1 MDDELLEVKQV
12 LLLENLT
19 YMADKGVM
27 KSLAKIQEDNIG
39 EVLTVRDII
48 GEIKIDQ
55 LDENIDYSTFQ
66 NGEDWRKVLN
76 AILVD
81 DTLPD
86 MTMIAVK
93 EGTEETGGL
102 SAVFF
107 NDKTKEVVV
116 AFRGTEKDE
125 WRDNVVGAALTIMEK
140 GAENVSHDGVST
152 RNQQEALKWYRELD
166 IPELTKGEA
175 KTITVT
181 GHSKGGNKAKYITI
195 LEDSVTRCLSFDG
208 QGFSDEF
215 FEKYERRIT
224 ERACAITNH
233 NADFDYVNFLLND
246 IGEKTFYVG
255 NGYGKGLMAEGHC
268 ADTLLHYD
276 EEGDARMV
284 EADGPAEMMVE
295 LDKFLNSYM
304 RRLPE
309 DKKIEA
315 ADLIGELVEATFKG
329 EFKDG
334 TTTVAKIIDGK
345 KDGWEIALDLALY
358 TVDYIQKHPE
368 FIRAIENGVIEFGLD
383 LFLPD
388 AFGAMIV
395 KLKKMNDL
403 TAPENWFDNVT
414 SFITGIVEGNRYDDL
429 QIPSV
434 CRPLERNRVF
444 SMNEMLEIGERG
456 RALMQT
462 GSEACMVWDEQ
473 LSRLEELL
481 DVLPAEVDASAL
493 KNTLAQRGGPF
504 YSDEY
509 ERMGT
514 IIYNTTHRIAEDM
527 QHYDAEAAKNINEI
541 TGNLDAITLN
551 INKLKE
557 RIWEP
562 S

>member
-1 MDDELLEVKQV
+1 MEENLLDVKQV

-19 YMADKGVM
+19 YMGYEKNKKLFPDLLSIDVDYATGDVTV
-27 KSLAKIQEDNIG
+27 G
-39 EVLTVRDII
+39 EVL
-48 GEIKIDQ
+48 EKIDVEA
-55 LDENIDYSTFQ
+55 LDDKKNYGSFMT
-66 NGEDWRKVLN
+66 GADWKKIKK
-76 AILVD
+76 AILADPVLRD
-81 DTLPD
+81 MKILTVEGDTPE
-86 MTMIAVK
+86 
-93 EGTEETGGL
+93 EGAL
-102 SAVFF
+102 SAVFV
-107 NDKTKEVVV
+107 NSTTGEAVV
-116 AFRGTEKDE
+116 AFRGTREYEWKDNFLGGAVTILE
-125 WRDNVVGAALTIMEK
+125 EGISNV
-140 GAENVSHDGVST
+140 NHDGVST
-152 RNQQEALKWYRELD
+152 AYQEKALKWYQSLD
-166 IPELTKGEA
+166 LEGYE
-175 KTITVT
+175 TITVT

-195 LEDSVTRCLSFDG
+195 LDDSVTRCLSYDG

-215 FEKYERRIT
+215 FEKYKEKIIARQY
-224 ERACAITNH
+224 AISNH
-233 NADFDYVNFLLND
+233 NVDFDFVNLLLND
-246 IGEKTFYVG
+246 VGDKTYYVG
-255 NGYGKGLMAEGHC
+255 FGYGIGLLLEAHC
-268 ADTLLHYD
+268 PNTFFKYNEKD
-276 EEGDARMV
+276 E
-284 EADGPAEMMVE
+284 AEMVISDGQAELMME
-295 LDKFLNSYM
+295 LDKYLHSYL
-304 RRLPE
+304 RELPE
-309 DKKIEA
+309 EKKIA
-315 ADLIGELVEATFKG
+315 TMELVGEIAEAFFKG
-329 EFKDG
+329 ELKDG
-334 TTTVAKIIDGK
+334 STTVTKIINSEEGRW
-345 KDGWEIALDLALY
+345 GLAYDLALY
-358 TVDYIQKHPE
+358 TVDYIQRHPE
-368 FIRAIENGVIEFGLD
+368 FVNALENGVIEFGLD

-551 INKLKE
+551 INKLRE